1 MTQWILDRY
10 ETLRMLG
17 RGGAGTTWLCR
28 DEATGDQVAVKLLRA
43 TTAPLLESVRREA
56 EALRGT
62 RHPNL
67 GRLLRVSRDRHTAI
81 VVTQY
86 IDGAPIDRVSCGES
100 VLVDGLRGLAA
111 LHARGLRHGDV
122 KAENVLVDRNG
133 RGIVIDLGACAPFGS
148 VGEAISGTLD
158 HAAPEVRS
166 GGIADARSDLYSFGV
181 MMSRLPA
188 FAQRWRSLWTQ
199 LTAADPAARPS
210 TAASVIAAIAPDAS
224 VVVPEPVPVGWV
236 GRSEVMV
243 AVDRLA
249 ASLRDATRTARALAI
264 VGPAGSGRTRALA
277 EISWRIAD
285 SVDVLEA
292 SPGAVS
298 YPAFAAVARR
308 ADLPPPRGVAD
319 IAEMVERLADG
330 TARMI
335 LVDGVGDDPARRMH
349 IEALV
354 RAVGDRGSLAVIV
367 ADSAPVAAAAR
378 VDLAPLDTAKVH
390 DWLGDYVPEGD
401 VPALTACAQGRP
413 AAIVRLAEDL
423 HNGRVTASELPSV
436 AAICDG
442 DPLRA
447 QQWRALE
454 PRLCDLV
461 GQLAVAGRDADVLGL
476 SRDDLAAL
484 AAAGWVDAAT
494 DRVVADD
501 AHAVLAA
508 ADSLQRTQWYR
519 IVAARLAS
527 HPERVLDAARL
538 WALAGDG
545 HQVAAILRVAGHADP
560 PKVRAALML
569 LASHAVSDRD
579 DAMVLADHAL
589 TVALPKLA
597 TQLAARAR
605 RLGALRADVL
615 AIAGAADADLGATAR
630 AESRLK
636 TALSGGCRRPLA
648 AAAALV
654 TALNKRG
661 AFVEALAVVDAHMQP
676 GPGADR
682 LALPVVD
689 AHAQAAPTAD
699 PLALAELAVSAA
711 MAAGSAGEM
720 DRAHSELVSVD
731 AWVAAA
737 PAGGPRQR
745 LELRAVLARALVE
758 LRSGRARAA
767 ADRYSDALVIARTI
781 GDDARA
787 LSTAINLGVASHQ
800 QGGLGA
806 ALSAYSLGV
815 RLAAALA
822 QPAPHCRTLFNLGVL
837 YADIAQPELARQA
850 LREAAER
857 ARTFHVTGVEGAAAL
872 SLAGL
877 ALADRNLVEA
887 EPLLARAAE
896 VLSTTGAS
904 REMAEMALARASAG
918 GLVGD
923 HAVVERELATSYVQA
938 RAASASDVL
947 ARVHLARA
955 KAELAAGRTERALA
969 ELDLAAPLAETVGQR
984 LLVAEV
990 AAAHADALSLLG
1002 AAEAARSARARA
1014 TEIVERVALSL
1025 PPHLRSR
1032 LRESRIPRETA
1043 GAESRVAHGEL
1054 RQLLAIYRR
1063 LASADSSD
1071 EVLRA
1076 TLDAAIDLAGAER
1089 GFLLIVIDEANSTS
1103 RFDVPVAR
1111 NLDREQIG
1119 RSHLKFS
1126 RTIAQDV
1133 VKRGEAVVTTDA
1145 GEDPRFRSHRSV
1157 HAMRLKSVLCVPIV
1171 GSSGVV
1177 GAIYL
1182 DHRFKAGGFD
1192 THCLELVT
1200 ACADQAALAL
1210 GRARLAEQLSARTRE
1225 LEAERAQVA
1234 ALVAEQRAQL
1244 ADLSAALDD
1253 ARARAPVSS
1262 WPGIVGNSPALVEA
1276 LSVIDRAAGADVT
1289 VLIRGES
1296 GTGKELAAR
1305 ALHQRS
1311 ARRDGSFVAI
1321 NCGALPEPLLEA
1333 ELFGYERGAFTG
1345 ADRARTGLLAAASGG
1360 TIFLDEIGEM
1370 PLAMQV
1376 KLLRVLQ
1383 EREVRPLGAPNGI
1396 AIDVR
1401 VVAATHRDLAA
1412 DVQTGRFREDLY
1424 YRLAVVEVVM
1434 PALRDRIEDIPNLAL
1449 AVLQQVATELQR
1461 PLPSLD
1467 PGALRALVRHAWPG
1481 NVRELR
1487 NVLTKAMVLCE
1498 RGVITVNDLGLVE
1511 TAPTRRRRRHGEQPS
1526 SADLESAVQTT
1537 GSRSAA
1543 AAKLGVSRATFYR
1556 WLSRR

>member
-1 MTQWILDRY
+1 MSQRILDRY
-10 ETLRMLG
+10 EKLRVLG

-28 DEATGDQVAVKLLRA
+28 DEVTGDDVAVKMLRA
-43 TTAPLLESVRREA
+43 TTGPLLESVRREV

-86 IDGAPIDRVSCGES
+86 IDGAPIDRVACSES
-100 VLVDGLRGLAA
+100 VVVDGLRGLAA

-122 KAENVLVDRNG
+122 KAANVLVDRNG
-133 RGIVIDLGACAPFGS
+133 RGIVIDLGACAPFGA

-166 GGIADARSDLYSFGV
+166 GGIADGRSDLYSFGV

-188 FAQRWRSLWTQ
+188 FSQRWRSLWTQ

-210 TAASVIAAIAPDAS
+210 TAASVIAAIAPDAA
-224 VVVPEPVPVGWV
+224 VVVAEPVPVGWV
-236 GRSEVMV
+236 GRTEVMV

-249 ASLRDATRTARALAI
+249 ASLRDGTRTARALAI
-264 VGPAGSGRTRALA
+264 VGPVGSGRTRALA
-277 EISWRIAD
+277 EISWRVAD
-285 SVDVLEA
+285 GVDVLEA
-292 SPGAVS
+292 SPAAVS
-298 YPAFAAVARR
+298 HPTFAAVARR

-330 TARMI
+330 TPRLI
-335 LVDGVGDDPARRMH
+335 LIDGVGTDPARRMQ

-367 ADSAPVAAAAR
+367 ADSAPVASATR
-378 VDLAPLDTAKVH
+378 VDLTPLDTAEVH

-401 VPALTACAQGRP
+401 VPALTACTQGRP

-423 HNGRVTASELPSV
+423 HSGRVTASGLPSV
-436 AAICDG
+436 AATCVG

-454 PRLCDLV
+454 PRLCEMV

-484 AAAGWVDAAT
+484 AATGWVDAAT
-494 DRVVADD
+494 DRVLADD

-508 ADSLQRTQWYR
+508 ADSSQRTQWYR

-527 HPERVLDAARL
+527 HSERALDAARL

-545 HQVAAILRVAGHADP
+545 QQAAAMLRVAGHADP
-560 PKVRAALML
+560 SRVRAALMML
-569 LASHAVSDRD
+569 SPHAVSDRD
-579 DAMVLADHAL
+579 DAVALAEHAL
-589 TVALPKLA
+589 AVALPKLA
-597 TQLAARAR
+597 TALAARAR
-605 RLGALRADVL
+605 RLGVSRADVL

-636 TALSGGCRRPLA
+636 TALTGRCRRPLA

-661 AFVEALAVVDAHMQP
+661 AFAEALAVVDAH
-676 GPGADR
+676 
-682 LALPVVD
+682 
-689 AHAQAAPTAD
+689 AQAGPTVD
-699 PLALAELAVSAA
+699 PLALAELRVSAA

-720 DRAHSELVSVD
+720 DRAHSELASVD

-767 ADRYSDALVIARTI
+767 ADRYSDALVMARAI

-877 ALADRNLVEA
+877 ALADRNLAEA
-887 EPLLARAAE
+887 EPLLARAVE
-896 VLSTTGAS
+896 LLSTTGAA
-904 REMAEMALARASAG
+904 REMAEMALARASVG
-918 GLVGD
+918 VLVGD

-947 ARVHLARA
+947 ARVHMARA
-955 KAELAAGRTERALA
+955 QAELAAGRTERALA
-969 ELDLAAPLAETVGQR
+969 ELDQAAPLAETVGHR

-1063 LASADSSD
+1063 LASADTSD

-1076 TLDAAIDLAGAER
+1076 TLDAAIELAGAER
-1089 GFLLIVIDEANSTS
+1089 GFLIVVVGDAEGSS

-1177 GAIYL
+1177 GAVYL

-1192 THCLELVT
+1192 TRCLELVT

-1210 GRARLAEQLSARTRE
+1210 GRARLTEQLSARTRE

-1311 ARRDGSFVAI
+1311 ARRDGPFVAI

-1360 TIFLDEIGEM
+1360 TIFLDEVGEM

-1383 EREVRPLGAPNGI
+1383 EREVRPLGASNGI

-1401 VVAATHRDLAA
+1401 VVAATHRNLAT

-1434 PALRDRIEDIPNLAL
+1434 PALRDRVEDIPGLAL

-1461 PLPSLD
+1461 PVPSLD

-1481 NVRELR
+1481 NVREFR

-1498 RGVITVNDLGLVE
+1498 RGVITVPDLGLIE
-1511 TAPTRRRRRHGEQPS
+1511 TVPARRRRRHGERPS
-1526 SADLESAVQTT
+1526 STDLESAVQTT